1 MLPIVEIRTFGT
13 LHVVRDGVA
22 VTESDWHTRQ
32 ARQLLKILITERPRP
47 VSTDRL
53 IEILW
58 PTSTPGAAATTLRSA
73 INALRNVVEP
83 DRRNR
88 APSRYIITQAPGYA
102 FSHHEDIWLDVDVFE
117 RELDQARRTVDID
130 TRRRLLD
137 DVVLLYKDDYL
148 ISDPYADWVQN
159 ERERLRERYF
169 NALLELSEIQATVGD
184 FAEAISACRRIL
196 ARDEVR
202 ENAYQLLMRYQ
213 AESGDSAS
221 ALLSYERCRTIL
233 AEELGADP
241 SPLTQQL
248 HQRVLNG
255 EIEPVAHTSM
265 SHVSHLTSSS
275 GVHNGSTPL
284 SLPQQNPV
292 SLPQSVLLPALDER
306 FISFF
311 VGREQEVAEIAGLVD
326 SALAGHGDLLVLEG
340 EAGVGKTRLA
350 YTALQRAADG
360 GATVISA
367 TCQTLEQKFPFS
379 PLADSIGRYLHSLP
393 DSVLRE
399 LPHASLTELAQIV
412 PSLQDHIPDLP
423 VLTSDHTLRT
433 DESHQR
439 LIDSIVGF
447 LAYLAELR
455 PLLIFLDDLH
465 WADPDTLAVLSRLS
479 QRLGELPLFML
490 LAYRSDDMVEN
501 QALLTLLHAF
511 NRTHQQHIV
520 EVTRL
525 SLEQVQQLVQ
535 LFTGA
540 PSEQVN
546 ELAHSL
552 YEATHG
558 NALFVTE
565 ALRALNERF
574 QSIVE
579 QPAHDHAIDGA
590 GVWSAPNA
598 QGFSLQGN
606 QRVHEIILERVERLP
621 SPAKKVLRL
630 SAVIERDFS
639 IDLLE
644 LASENDPL
652 DALDVL
658 LQRQFLVERSDER
671 LDFSHE
677 VVRQAVY
684 SSMNTLQRRR
694 YHCRIG
700 DALVKL
706 GRDRTNPAETAFHFG
721 QAGGGKRHEFA
732 QYSVLAGEKL
742 LNAFG
747 LRQSIE
753 QFDHALAIIEHSEN
767 DDAQLARRA
776 LMGRGLAYESLLD
789 PDGVTDTYRRLQ
801 NWARAQNDLELQLT
815 VHSRLAFMLELVG
828 QQRESNGLLSE
839 LIEAFQDSNVP
850 RRSETINDL
859 LERRRRIYSA
869 SSADEAEGWQPF
881 LPAPEV
887 PGDPVSN
894 VLAILDPVHAV
905 LPLMTYGWT
914 LRVQGQLETAKR
926 CLTKAAELALETNQR
941 SLATIVYFQ
950 LAVIARMQGDLI
962 ESQAYNEESMALNRP
977 GENSAT
983 ELVSMWPRIASAFQ
997 SLHAGRIDE
1006 AERRLQRVLNFLDT
1020 SDSFRN
1026 HRNSA
1031 AIGLGMVALA
1041 HGDVEKASRILNE
1054 ALADPINLYPYTHVQ
1069 GLLGLARIA
1078 ALQGDAETCQMQL
1091 QRALA
1096 FAGNRSLIEEYAEIL
1111 LEIARHDLN
1120 GVPTAELLRD
1130 GYKHTVEAGM
1140 APMAA
1145 QLLDAAEQ
1153 VSLKPATA
1161 PGD

>member
-58 PTSTPGAAATTLRSA
+58 PTSTPSAAATTLRSA

-102 FSHHEDIWLDVDVFE
+102 FSLHEDIWLDVDVFE
-117 RELDQARRTVDID
+117 RELDQARRTSDAA

-148 ISDPYADWVQN
+148 ISDPYSDWVQN

-169 NALLELSEIQATVGD
+169 NALLELSAIQAGAGD

-221 ALLSYERCRTIL
+221 ALLTYERCRTIL

-248 HQRVLNG
+248 HQRILNG
-255 EIEPVAHTSM
+255 EIEPVAHNSM
-265 SHVSHLTSSS
+265 SHVSHLTSGS
-275 GVHNGSTPL
+275 GIHNGS
-284 SLPQQNPV
+284 LPAPMTQRDPI

-306 FISFF
+306 FIKFF
-311 VGREQEVAEIAGLVD
+311 VGREREIAEIERMMD
-326 SALAGHGDLLVLEG
+326 NALAGHGDLLVLEG

-350 YTALQRAADG
+350 YTVLQQAAKN
-360 GATVISA
+360 GATVIST
-367 TCQTLEQKFPFS
+367 TCQTIEQKFPFS

-399 LPHASLTELAQIV
+399 LPHASLAELAQIV
-412 PSLQDHIPDLP
+412 PSLQDHIPDLS
-423 VLTSDHTLRT
+423 VRSSDQTLRT

-447 LAYLAELR
+447 LADLAELR
-455 PLLIFLDDLH
+455 PMLIFLDDLH

-479 QRLGELPLFML
+479 QRLGELPLFVML
-490 LAYRSDDMVEN
+490 ACRSDDMVEN
-501 QALLTLLHAF
+501 PALMTLLRSL

-520 EVTRL
+520 QVERL

-540 PSEQVN
+540 PSEYVN
-546 ELAHSL
+546 GLARSL
-552 YEATHG
+552 HKATHG

-565 ALRALNERF
+565 ALRDLNERF
-574 QSIVE
+574 QSSGGQTASAY
-579 QPAHDHAIDGA
+579 QPDGTKT
-590 GVWSAPNA
+590 WSSPYP
-598 QGFSLQGN
+598 QGFSLQGS
-606 QRVHEIILERVERLP
+606 QRVQEIILERVERLP
-621 SPAKKVLRL
+621 VAAKKVLRL

-639 IDLLE
+639 LDLLE
-644 LASENDPL
+644 LATETDPL

-671 LDFSHE
+671 LDFSHK

-694 YHCRIG
+694 HHRRIG

-706 GRDRTNPAETAFHFG
+706 GGAIANPAETAFHFG

-732 QYSVLAGEKL
+732 RYSVLAGEQL
-742 LNAFG
+742 LTAFG
-747 LRQSIE
+747 LRQAIE
-753 QFDHALAIIEHSEN
+753 QFDHALAIIEYSEN

-776 LMGRGLAYESLLD
+776 LQGRGLAYESLLD

-801 NWARAQNDLELQLT
+801 NWARTHNDLELQLT

-828 QQRESNGLLSE
+828 QQRESNSLLSE
-839 LIEAFQDSNVP
+839 LIEAIQDNNVP
-850 RRSETINDL
+850 RRSEMINDL
-859 LERRRRIYSA
+859 LDRRKLIYSA
-869 SSADEAEGWQPF
+869 SSADVTDEWRPF
-881 LPAPEV
+881 VPAPEV
-887 PGDPVSN
+887 PGDPVTN
-894 VLAILDPVHAV
+894 ALAILEPVHAV

-914 LRVQGQLETAKR
+914 LRVQGQLEVAKH
-926 CLTKAAELALETNQR
+926 CLTKAAELALDTNQR

-950 LAVIARMQGDLI
+950 LAVTARMQGDLV
-962 ESQAYNEESMALNRP
+962 ESQAYNETSMALNRP
-977 GENSAT
+977 GENSAA
-983 ELVSMWPRIASAFQ
+983 ELLSLWPRIASAFQ

-1031 AIGLGMVALA
+1031 IIGLGMVSLA
-1041 HGDVEKASRILNE
+1041 HDDIQSASRMLNE

-1078 ALQGDAETCQMQL
+1078 AYQADFATCRLQL

-1096 FAGNRSLIEEYAEIL
+1096 FAANRSLIEEYTEVV
-1111 LEIARHDLN
+1111 LEIARLDLE
-1120 GVPTAELLRD
+1120 GAPTTELLLD
-1130 GYKHTVEAGM
+1130 AYAHAMAAGM
-1140 APMAA
+1140 TPMAT
-1145 QLLDAAEQ
+1145 QLQDAAEQ
-1153 VSLKPATA
+1153 VSLKTITTP
-1161 PGD
+1161 DD